1 MATFTFRDRPIY
13 YETHGTDGEPILLLN
28 GIMMST
34 VSWAPFVKNFSSANR
49 LILLDFLDQGQS
61 GRLENGYGHGVQIEV
76 ISALLEHLRL
86 PHVNICGI
94 SYGAEVGLGFAVKH
108 PDKVRRLLLFNG
120 GARTAP
126 LLRDIGR
133 GWNEAAKS
141 EGGLNYYLATIPV
154 IYSDSFYEK
163 NEAWMAD
170 RQKMLV
176 PYFAYPAVKDPLVRL
191 TNSSESFDVVK
202 DLGKLHMPVLVVTSA
217 NDLLIPER
225 EQQILLAGIK
235 HASPVVLPSTGHAS
249 MYEQPLLF
257 SALTLGFV
265 NSADSEFKI

>member
-13 YETHGTDGEPILLLN
+13 YETHGTEGEVILLLN

-34 VSWAPFVKNFSSANR
+34 ASWAPFVRNFSAANR

-61 GRLENGYGHGVQIEV
+61 GRLEGSYGHEVQIEV
-76 ISALLEHLRL
+76 IAALLEHLHL
-86 PHVNICGI
+86 AKVNICGI
-94 SYGAEVGLGFAVKH
+94 SYGAEVGLGYAVQH

-163 NEAWMAD
+163 NETWMAA
-170 RQKMLV
+170 RQKLLV
-176 PYFAYPAVKDPLVRL
+176 PFFASQEVKDRLVRL

-202 DLGKLHMPVLVVTSA
+202 DLGKLDMPVLVVTAA
-217 NDLLIPER
+217 NDFLIPLR
-225 EQQILLAGIK
+225 EQHILLAGIK
-235 HASPVVLPSTGHAS
+235 HAHHVVLPISGHAS
-249 MYEQPLLF
+249 MYEQPMLF

-265 NSADSEFKI
+265 NSAESDFAI

>member
-1 MATFTFRDRPIY
+1 VATFTLRDRTIY
-13 YETHGTDGEPILLLN
+13 YETHGTKGEPLLLLN

-34 VSWAPFVKNFSSANR
+34 LSWAPFVKNFSAANR

-61 GRLENGYGHGVQIEV
+61 SRLAGRYGHEVQIEV
-76 ISALLEHLRL
+76 ISALVEHLRL
-86 PHVNICGI
+86 DHVNICGI
-94 SYGAEVGLGFAVKH
+94 SYGAEAGLGYAVQY
-108 PDKVRRLLLFNG
+108 PEKVRRLLLFNG

-126 LLRDIGR
+126 LLRDIGH

-163 NEAWMAD
+163 NETWMAA
-170 RQKMLV
+170 RQKALV
-176 PYFAYPAVKDPLVRL
+176 PYFASQEVKDRLVRL
-191 TNSSESFDVVK
+191 TDSSEGFDVAK
-202 DLGKLHMPVLVVTSA
+202 DLGKLDMPVLVVTSA

-225 EQQILLAGIK
+225 EQKRLLSGLK
-235 HASPVVLPSTGHAS
+235 HAHHVVLPGTGHAS

-265 NSADSEFKI
+265 NSPDSDFKI